1 VLIGAC
7 VAVSGLLI
15 PAACASAS
23 SLWVSNSEP
32 VSSPG
37 NSCAHPGYSTIQSAI
52 EAAGAGASIEVC
64 PGTFVEQLTITKSLK
79 LNAANGAGTAKV
91 VLPANPA
98 DSTTSCD
105 TAPGTESYQPD
116 QDAVSICTTGT
127 VTVTG
132 MSFEPKWANSVCDD
146 SLYGILVAGGATLKA
161 SDVTVDGGGA
171 FPINGCQG
179 GIGIQV
185 GMAWTSPVEVGHAT
199 LAQDT
204 ITNYQKNGITID
216 GRGSSAKVNDVT
228 VIGAG
233 ATPETAQN
241 GIQISNGA
249 VAKISSSSIS
259 GNECDN
265 ASCGSDAF
273 TSTQATGVLFYG
285 AGTRSKITSSALGE
299 NDVGVAVYS
308 TQPTQPSS
316 PEASISGDLFSG
328 DRYEGFA
335 LDQGNVQIK
344 HDTIVGPGNIG
355 IDLFQYEGQAYAPNS
370 SAAKDHIEGMSEAAI
385 KVESDKAPGDHPGS
399 FDITGSTF
407 SGNTQLLVDESGT
420 FSVVL

>member
-1 VLIGAC
+1 
-7 VAVSGLLI
+7 
-15 PAACASAS
+15 
-23 SLWVSNSEP
+23 
-32 VSSPG
+32 
-37 NSCAHPGYSTIQSAI
+37 
-52 EAAGAGASIEVC
+52 
-64 PGTFVEQLTITKSLK
+64 
-79 LNAANGAGTAKV
+79 
-91 VLPANPA
+91 
-98 DSTTSCD
+98 
-105 TAPGTESYQPD
+105 
-116 QDAVSICTTGT
+116 
-127 VTVTG
+127 
-132 MSFEPKWANSVCDD
+132 
-146 SLYGILVAGGATLKA
+146 
-161 SDVTVDGGGA
+161 VTVDGGGA